1 MKLRNHLKETTT
13 ASADIPSLQDEI
25 VYLFAML
32 SHSAMSHPPNA
43 QESVTTTTTM
53 SSNIVSRSSAASG
66 SSAEQIRSKFLRRIG
81 IDSSPPDKPIK
92 RSLSHS
98 STSSRSDGSMAV
110 PRSCTVGECILR
122 LEPLKIA
129 LESDDDS
136 SVDSFDDSSSAC
148 EMKDDLN
155 TQDSFQQGY
164 YHKKPHC
171 AESAL
176 PTSSR
181 QDVNVSI
188 EESSGHSLP
197 SLVGSDTSSV
207 SGCFS
212 NRLSCSASSNKKARY
227 LNGRPR
233 NKKKSVSINKSVSVV
248 SIPSRGE
255 YSDRLRERIWATG
268 AEIQASAAR
277 NTLEF
282 CSENWDL
289 ANVLEDEHM
298 FVHQANGERVHPIHV
313 HNAMAHIRACEE
325 DPVNEEEIQLNLRLI
340 SCLLPPVAAV
350 NVHVGGTKEK
360 ASSEKQPLV
369 GHASSFSAAA

>member
-1 MKLRNHLKETTT
+1 
-13 ASADIPSLQDEI
+13 
-25 VYLFAML
+25 
-32 SHSAMSHPPNA
+32 MSHPPNA

-53 SSNIVSRSSAASG
+53 SSNIVSRSPPASG

-81 IDSSPPDKPIK
+81 IDSPPPDKPIK

-171 AESAL
+171 AKSAL

-181 QDVNVSI
+181 QDVNVSF

-212 NRLSCSASSNKKARY
+212 NQLSCSASSNKKARY
-227 LNGRPR
+227 LNDRPR

-268 AEIQASAAR
+268 AEIQANAAR

-325 DPVNEEEIQLNLRLI
+325 DPVNEEEIQLNLSLI
-340 SCLLPPVAAV
+340 SCLLPPVAVV
-350 NVHVGGTKEK
+350 NVNVAGTKER
-360 ASSEKQPLV
+360 ASSEQQPLV
-369 GHASSFSAAA
+369 GHTSSFSAAA